1 MFRLNINKCHSC
13 QTAGNS
19 NFTLFPIV
27 YFFNAYS
34 AQVFIWTHYIFSHPP
49 MFMFIV
55 KHGILTKKGSEKRAF
70 IHVIREN
77 VQNDAQLPTNNSEL

>member
-1 MFRLNINKCHSC
+1 
-13 QTAGNS
+13 
-19 NFTLFPIV
+19 
-27 YFFNAYS
+27 
-34 AQVFIWTHYIFSHPP
+34 